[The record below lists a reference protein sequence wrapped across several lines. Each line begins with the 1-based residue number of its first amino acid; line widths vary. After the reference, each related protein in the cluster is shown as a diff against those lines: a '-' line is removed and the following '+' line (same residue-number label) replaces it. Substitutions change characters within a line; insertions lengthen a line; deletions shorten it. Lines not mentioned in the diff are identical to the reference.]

1 LEENRSSL
9 KKLLEEYGWAYPEEG
24 ERTALFL
31 SFLAGSDGLSPEMT
45 RGHLTGSVWILNR
58 ERDRALLT
66 HHGKLDIW
74 VQPGG
79 HVEPG
84 ETVYQGARREM
95 AEETGL
101 AGTPLQGEI
110 LFDMDAHLIPARKD
124 QPSHYHFDLRYLM
137 EADSG
142 EPLLITKESK
152 DLKWIPLEEIPL
164 YTRSE
169 SVLRMLRKS
178 ASFVSCPV
186 FGEVKEGQTYEERV
200 GIYSLIK
207 EKGRVA
213 LMKTPRG
220 YFLPGGR
227 LEEGETHGECLT
239 RELAEEAGWTVES
252 GSFVGQAV
260 LFDYAP
266 NPGAYLKMKGFY
278 YRAERNGTADEPIE
292 DDHSVVWF
300 SADEAVRK
308 LKLPHQA
315 WAVGKAFLS

>member
-1 LEENRSSL
+1 MEENWDRL
-9 KKLLEEYGWAYPEEG
+9 MEQWERYGRTFPEER
-24 ERTALFL
+24 ERIALFT
-31 SFLAGSDGLSPEMT
+31 SFLAGSDGLSPEMA

-58 ERDRALLT
+58 QRDRALLT

-101 AGTPLQGEI
+101 TGTPLQGEI

-178 ASFVSCPV
+178 TSYASCPV
-186 FGEVKEGQTYEERV
+186 FGEVKEGQSEPEPQE
-200 GIYSLIK
+200 SL
-207 EKGRVA
+207 
-213 LMKTPRG
+213 
-220 YFLPGGR
+220 
-227 LEEGETHGECLT
+227 
-239 RELAEEAGWTVES
+239 S
-252 GSFVGQAV
+252 
-260 LFDYAP
+260 
-266 NPGAYLKMKGFY
+266 
-278 YRAERNGTADEPIE
+278 
-292 DDHSVVWF
+292 
-300 SADEAVRK
+300 
-308 LKLPHQA
+308 
-315 WAVGKAFLS
+315 